1 MHYKFPNFVCKQ
13 KNQLMAI
20 LIADS
25 GSSKTDWRLIGTNG
39 QIQQAR
45 TIGLNP
51 YYQDTASIS
60 TELAQNLRPKIE
72 GDVQEIYFYGT
83 GCVGEEA
90 LNNMRNALK
99 KVFPEAN
106 KINVESDMLG
116 AARGLC
122 GHEPGIACILGT
134 GSNNAVFDGT
144 NIVSQI
150 PSLGFWLGDEGS
162 GGYLGKTLVVKYM
175 HKELSAELLEKFDK
189 KFNLT
194 RVDLLENAYKKPFP
208 NRYFAGFSKFLF
220 DNRSHPEVYQL
231 IYDAFSVF
239 LEKYVCKHPDF
250 QKYKVHFTGSV
261 AFYYNDI
268 LRRAA
273 AEKGIT
279 VRNILET
286 PIAGITL
293 YHHQI

>member
-1 MHYKFPNFVCKQ
+1 MTT
-13 KNQLMAI
+13 

-25 GSSKTDWRLIGTNG
+25 GSSKTDWRLIDSEG

-60 TELAQNLRPKIE
+60 EELAQNLRPKIV
-72 GDVQEIYFYGT
+72 GDINEIYFYGT

-90 LNNMRNALK
+90 LTTMRNALK
-99 KVFPEAN
+99 IVFPEAQ
-106 KINVESDMLG
+106 KIDVESDMLG

-122 GHEPGIACILGT
+122 GHEAGIACILGT
-134 GSNNAVFDGT
+134 GSNNALFDGK
-144 NIVSQI
+144 NITAQI

-175 HKELSAELLEKFDK
+175 QQELPEDLSEKFSK
-189 KFNLT
+189 KFQLT

-220 DNRSHPEVYQL
+220 DNRNHPVAYQI
-231 IYDAFSVF
+231 IYEAFSVF
-239 LEKYVCKHPDF
+239 LEKYVCKHPNYE
-250 QKYKVHFTGSV
+250 KYKVHFTGSV

-286 PIAGITL
+286 PIAGLTL
-293 YHHQI
+293 YHQQT